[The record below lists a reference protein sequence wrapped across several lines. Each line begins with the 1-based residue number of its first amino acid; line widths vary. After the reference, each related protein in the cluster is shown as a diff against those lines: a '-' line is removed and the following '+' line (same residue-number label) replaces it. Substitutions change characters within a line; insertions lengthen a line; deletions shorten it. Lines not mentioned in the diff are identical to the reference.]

1 MQASLGKIEDPD
13 MDEDELETR
22 LLTVETAVK
31 GVGKTAK
38 GEFKCNTRVQRNNH
52 PTPEDWSYPTD
63 WKKQDCHY
71 YCIQSQEEEE
81 EDDDLDKAQ
90 KTTKRGGSYFLDV
103 FFHYLTT
110 HYKILN

>member
-1 MQASLGKIEDPD
+1 MTLIQGTTCTNCQQDPCRNGKRVNKTPHRGMQASLGKIEDPD

-71 YCIQSQEEEE
+71 YCPPHQS
-81 EDDDLDKAQ
+81 K
-90 KTTKRGGSYFLDV
+90 
-103 FFHYLTT
+103 
-110 HYKILN
+110 

>member
-1 MQASLGKIEDPD
+1 MTLIQGTTCTNCQQDPCRNGKRVNKTPHRGMQASLGKIEDPD

-81 EDDDLDKAQ
+81 EDD
-90 KTTKRGGSYFLDV
+90 
-103 FFHYLTT
+103 
-110 HYKILN
+110 